1 MIRFEKYYKDWI
13 AYERVRR
20 EGNYNMLL
28 EGKQAAEEA
37 GLTLGKYTE
46 ILKKYPLVK
55 AELERINGFGEGEL
69 NKIEVKDLETILPSL
84 EEIKALKKEA

>member
-1 MIRFEKYYKDWI
+1 MIRFEKYYKDWV
-13 AYERVRR
+13 AYEKVRR
-20 EGNYNMLL
+20 EGSYNMLL

-55 AELERINGFGEGEL
+55 AELERINEFGEGEL
-69 NKIEVKDLETILPSL
+69 DKIETKDLEAILPSL